1 MSKHFNYFSQFS
13 QYPVLIFYIMYVNI
27 VLIQF
32 ANLRKGVFM
41 KIRDGYILSSVAGKN
56 IVVSVGSDVNFSGML
71 TLNDTGV
78 FFWNLLKE
86 GTAKEAMLEAVI
98 TEYDV
103 DRKTASEDID
113 EFLTKLSDKGILE
126 D

>member
-1 MSKHFNYFSQFS
+1 
-13 QYPVLIFYIMYVNI
+13 
-27 VLIQF
+27 
-32 ANLRKGVFM
+32 M
-41 KIRDGYILSSVAGKN
+41 KICDGYILRTVAGKN

-86 GTAKEAMLEAVI
+86 DTTKEAMLQAVLN
-98 TEYDV
+98 EYDV
-103 DRKTASEDID
+103 DSKTASGDIE
-113 EFLTKLSDKGILE
+113 EFLSKLREKGILE

>member
-1 MSKHFNYFSQFS
+1 
-13 QYPVLIFYIMYVNI
+13 
-27 VLIQF
+27 
-32 ANLRKGVFM
+32 M
-41 KIRDGYILSSVAGKN
+41 KIRDGYILSTVAGKN

-86 GTAKEAMLEAVI
+86 KTTKDIMLDAVLN
-98 TEYDV
+98 EYDIDV
-103 DRKTASEDID
+103 ETALADIE
-113 EFLTKLSDKGILE
+113 EFIIKLKEKGILE